1 MLHTLNKVAS
11 ENGFIVKGMAATG
24 VAAKNLEL
32 ETGIPSKTMAMFQIK
47 ENDFRKKLKEWGI
60 NRKNEIWI
68 VDESSFVSQT
78 NFKDI
83 LTLAKQA
90 NSRVVFLGDN
100 CSFTISAGNHLNLYK
115 IEVLKTS
122 QMHDIIRQKTRNLK
136 TWFLLSLQKTKKV
149 KLI

>member
-47 ENDFRKKLKEWGI
+47 ENELQKEIEKNGGV

-90 NSRVVFLGDN
+90 NSRVVFRG
-100 CSFTISAGNHLNLYK
+100 
-115 IEVLKTS
+115 
-122 QMHDIIRQKTRNLK
+122 
-136 TWFLLSLQKTKKV
+136 
-149 KLI
+149 